1 MKALMTVQ
9 NALLEL
15 FDNIDRERFD
25 RIADMVDADVEL
37 ADELTGEWLRGRER
51 VAAYLVAQKGVVT
64 DVSSRL
70 HSISCRWIAPEVA
83 LSTFIAEQH
92 YSLDSVP
99 RREELSGSVI
109 FSFRDGEPRLLLFHL
124 GAAATARPGGEQPD
138 GASPARKTRN
148 APPRTLPQMLRRRRK
163 ELGFSLR
170 DLASRSGLSASFLS
184 QLERGVVE
192 PSLSSLKRI
201 AKALRMSVSD
211 LIGEGSRPD
220 RAVDVV
226 VRHDSRRR
234 IDLPDTPATYEL
246 VSSGEKRMLEVS
258 IVSVEP
264 VDTAS
269 IVPRTHPGEEFV
281 FVLDGRLR
289 LVYGGEEIELSP
301 GDAASIEGWTPHA
314 LTAEGDQF
322 VRYLSVVTSRS

>member
-1 MKALMTVQ
+1 MRALITVQ

-25 RIADMVDADVEL
+25 RIADMLDSDAEL

-64 DVSSRL
+64 EVSSRL
-70 HSISCRWIAPEVA
+70 LAISSRWIAPDVA
-83 LSTFIAEQH
+83 LGTFIAEQH

-99 RREELSGSVI
+99 RREELTGSVI
-109 FSFRDGEPRLLLFHL
+109 FRFSEGEPRLLLFHL

-138 GASPARKTRN
+138 GAASAAGKGN
-148 APPRTLPQMLRRRRK
+148 AAPRTLPQMLRRRRK
-163 ELGFSLR
+163 ELGLSLR
-170 DLASRSGLSASFLS
+170 DLATRSGLSASFLS
-184 QLERGVVE
+184 QLERGIVE

-211 LIGEGSRPD
+211 LIGEGSKPH

-226 VRHDSRRR
+226 VRRDSRRR
-234 IDLPDTPATYEL
+234 IELPDTPATYEL
-246 VSSGEKRMLEVS
+246 VSKGEKRMLEVS
-258 IVSVEP
+258 IVSVES
-264 VDTAS
+264 VDAAS
-269 IVPRTHPGEEFV
+269 VVPRTHPGEEFV

-289 LVYGGEEIELSP
+289 LVYGGDEVELSP
-301 GDAASIEGWTPHA
+301 GDAATIDGWTLHA
-314 LTAEGDQF
+314 LTAGGGRSA
-322 VRYLSVVTSRS
+322 RYLSVVTR